1 MRLKNV
7 TLVQLRTF
15 LSLVRNE
22 SFTKAGQDLA
32 VSPATVTS
40 QIKQLED
47 ALETRL
53 LFRTTRSVKLTD
65 AGAVLA
71 RQATKILHLIE
82 AIPERLGAVANLER
96 GEISVGIIGTAG
108 YVMPKVLAS
117 YQHEHPGIHLDL
129 MMGNRNT
136 IWDAILEGNIDLGIM
151 GTPPE
156 DTNIQSEVIGTHRLI
171 FVAHPNHPLCQLDRE
186 LTPKELIKHQL
197 IAREVGSG
205 TRLAMA
211 AYFGALFHQATRPPI
226 VLDTNEGIKQSILA
240 GMGISLLSDATC
252 ELELNHGLL
261 KTLPVEGTPLDR
273 QWYAVRLANLE
284 RNPAEQSLLRFLA
297 MQAER

>member
-1 MRLKNV
+1 MRIKNV

-47 ALETRL
+47 ALDAQL
-53 LFRTTRSVKLTD
+53 VFRTTRSVRLTD

-82 AIPERLGAVANLER
+82 AIPERLGAVENLER
-96 GEISVGIIGTAG
+96 GEVSVGIIGTAG
-108 YVMPKVLAS
+108 YVMPKILAA
-117 YQHEHPGIHLDL
+117 YQDEHPGIHLDL

-136 IWDAILEGNIDLGIM
+136 IWDAILEGKIDIGIM

-156 DTNIQSEVIGTHRLI
+156 DTNIESEVIGEHQLV
-171 FVAHPNHPLCQLDRE
+171 FVAHPNHPLAKLDRE
-186 LTPKELIKHQL
+186 ITPKELIKHQL

-211 AYFGALFHQATRPPI
+211 AYFGALFHQTTRTPV
-226 VLDTNEGIKQSILA
+226 VLDTNEGIKQAVLA
-240 GMGISLLSDATC
+240 GMGISMLSDATC
-252 ELELNHGLL
+252 DLELEHGLL
-261 KTLPVEGTPLDR
+261 KQLSVEGTPIPR
-273 QWYAVRLANLE
+273 Q
-284 RNPAEQSLLRFLA
+284 
-297 MQAER
+297 

>member
-82 AIPERLGAVANLER
+82 AIPERLGAVATSSR
-96 GEISVGIIGTAG
+96 GEVSVGIIGTAG
-108 YVMPKVLAS
+108 YVMPKSSPAINAS
-117 YQHEHPGIHLDL
+117 
-129 MMGNRNT
+129 
-136 IWDAILEGNIDLGIM
+136 
-151 GTPPE
+151 
-156 DTNIQSEVIGTHRLI
+156 IQ
-171 FVAHPNHPLCQLDRE
+171 
-186 LTPKELIKHQL
+186 
-197 IAREVGSG
+197 GS
-205 TRLAMA
+205 TRLND
-211 AYFGALFHQATRPPI
+211 G
-226 VLDTNEGIKQSILA
+226 QSQHHL
-240 GMGISLLSDATC
+240 GCHS
-252 ELELNHGLL
+252 
-261 KTLPVEGTPLDR
+261 
-273 QWYAVRLANLE
+273 
-284 RNPAEQSLLRFLA
+284 
-297 MQAER
+297 

>member
-96 GEISVGIIGTAG
+96 GDASVC
-108 YVMPKVLAS
+108 V
-117 YQHEHPGIHLDL
+117 
-129 MMGNRNT
+129 
-136 IWDAILEGNIDLGIM
+136 
-151 GTPPE
+151 TPP
-156 DTNIQSEVIGTHRLI
+156 
-171 FVAHPNHPLCQLDRE
+171 
-186 LTPKELIKHQL
+186 
-197 IAREVGSG
+197 
-205 TRLAMA
+205 
-211 AYFGALFHQATRPPI
+211 
-226 VLDTNEGIKQSILA
+226 
-240 GMGISLLSDATC
+240 
-252 ELELNHGLL
+252 
-261 KTLPVEGTPLDR
+261 
-273 QWYAVRLANLE
+273 
-284 RNPAEQSLLRFLA
+284 
-297 MQAER
+297 